1 MILMLRHFGT
11 GCGKTTQVPQYILD
25 NCCEKERICNIVV
38 TQPRKIAAVSVARR
52 VCYERNWNMGSVV
65 GYQVG
70 MESKLDRKDTILT
83 FMTTGVLLQKL
94 IGAKSLKGFTHIII
108 DEVHERDLESD
119 FLLLVIKKIMLAD
132 RDQREA
138 HIKLILMSATID
150 TKKFE
155 NYFVFEQNGEQ
166 IKPHVVKIPF
176 VHRHRV
182 EEYYLDDIL
191 LTKVRDE

>member
-1 MILMLRHFGT
+1 
-11 GCGKTTQVPQYILD
+11 
-25 NCCEKERICNIVV
+25 
-38 TQPRKIAAVSVARR
+38 
-52 VCYERNWNMGSVV
+52 MGSVV

-94 IGAKSLKGFTHIII
+94 IGSKSLKGFTHIII

-132 RDQREA
+132 RSQKET
-138 HIKLILMSATID
+138 HVKLILMSATID

-166 IKPHVVKIPF
+166 IRPHVVKIPF
-176 VHRHRV
+176 QFRHRV
-182 EEYYLDDIL
+182 EEFYLDDIL
-191 LTKVRDE
+191 LTKVCIEYFLIELFIKIISIIKISFA